1 VIAMSAHTTT
11 PAAAIRYGRPFG
23 DESRQDELLD
33 VAPGLS
39 VREVVLVSVGAVV
52 AVAVAVLGVA
62 GLTFLG

>member
-1 VIAMSAHTTT
+1 MSAHTTT
-11 PAAAIRYGRPFG
+11 SAAAIRYGRPFG
-23 DESRQDELLD
+23 DEGSEDEQFD

-39 VREVVLVSVGAVV
+39 VREVVLIAGGAVA